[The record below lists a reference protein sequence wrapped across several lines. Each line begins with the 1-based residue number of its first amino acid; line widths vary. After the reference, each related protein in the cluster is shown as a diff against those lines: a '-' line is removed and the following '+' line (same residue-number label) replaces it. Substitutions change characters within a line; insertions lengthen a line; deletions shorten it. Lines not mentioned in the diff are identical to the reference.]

1 MLGEK
6 KNYIS
11 DSGRDESTPCNK
23 SANKNRKKK
32 HQRTMGTDDSLA
44 QFRGENGNILTGRDF
59 GPQQR
64 QKYPYRAP

>member
-44 QFRGENGNILTGRDF
+44 QFRGGKWEDSDRS
-59 GPQQR
+59 
-64 QKYPYRAP
+64 